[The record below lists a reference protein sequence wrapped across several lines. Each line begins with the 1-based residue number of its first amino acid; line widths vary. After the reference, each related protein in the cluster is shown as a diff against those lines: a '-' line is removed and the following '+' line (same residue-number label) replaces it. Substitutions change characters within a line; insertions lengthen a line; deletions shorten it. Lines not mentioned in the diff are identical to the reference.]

1 MSLIFTLSVCR
12 FIPGVFSNHY
22 CALRCLWTVCPCFSV
37 GRGGGEGDVGAA
49 LNDGHVAP
57 QTAKVHY
64 G

>member
-1 MSLIFTLSVCR
+1 MYISTFSVCWA
-12 FIPGVFSNHY
+12 IIGPLCNPH